1 MIIMHLIEKFVIKCV
16 TCISKCK
23 IFQYMDTEFGHCSL
37 YWLNPTNMHKLRDF
51 THKTVPGVTD
61 GGSQYRGQF
70 AV

>member
-1 MIIMHLIEKFVIKCV
+1 
-16 TCISKCK
+16 
-23 IFQYMDTEFGHCSL
+23 MDTEFGHCSL